1 MSHVRD
7 LPPVSGSIIWAR
19 QIERQLNAYM
29 RRVEDVLGKG
39 WEGHVDGQ
47 KLKADGDSFRL
58 KLNTQELFEDWSKK
72 VSFNSRFQSLT
83 FCFMLQLLVIID
95 ACTS

>member
-1 MSHVRD
+1 MLKAIVLCLQVQYAQSKSCRLSHVHD

-39 WEGHVDGQ
+39 WENHVDGQ
-47 KLKADGDSFRL
+47 KLKADGDSFKYEREFSHIR
-58 KLNTQELFEDWSKK
+58 KQ
-72 VSFNSRFQSLT
+72 
-83 FCFMLQLLVIID
+83 
-95 ACTS
+95 

>member
-1 MSHVRD
+1 MSRDRD

-39 WEGHVDGQ
+39 WENHVEGQ
-47 KLKADGDSFRL
+47 KLKADGDSFRS
-58 KLNTQELFEDWSKK
+58 KLNTQQLFEDWSTK
-72 VSFNSRFQSLT
+72 VCR
-83 FCFMLQLLVIID
+83 V
-95 ACTS
+95 

>member
-1 MSHVRD
+1 MFLSRVQVQYAQSKSCRLSHVHD

-39 WEGHVDGQ
+39 WENHVDGQ
-47 KLKADGDSFRL
+47 KLKADGDSFRY
-58 KLNTQELFEDWSKK
+58 TT
-72 VSFNSRFQSLT
+72 RGRH
-83 FCFMLQLLVIID
+83 
-95 ACTS
+95 